1 MANVQHSSLSD
12 PNLHEPKGVSTAA
25 ANTFYLAN
33 GSGSG
38 AWTPV
43 NRTPGTG
50 WGQYSNAVYVGTTYL
65 AISTSP
71 VILPFDTNVSV
82 TQLPITLAGSTSS
95 LMNLTNETLLFVAA
109 GDMHSI
115 TIGLRIATLSSPAP
129 DYLDFTL
136 YGSSDG
142 TTYATRLGETTV
154 GLLKVTDQ
162 YVNVSSLFPV
172 TTDMAT
178 HGARISLKTNSGT
191 ANIADINLITTRVHK
206 AR

>member
-1 MANVQHSSLSD
+1 MANIQHSTLTD
-12 PNLHEPKGVSTAA
+12 PNLHEPKGISTAS
-25 ANTFYLAN
+25 ANTVYMAN

-38 AWTPV
+38 TYTNV
-43 NRTPGTG
+43 NRLPGTG
-50 WGQYSNAVYVGTTYL
+50 WGQYSNTVYVSTTYL
-65 AISTSP
+65 AISTTA
-71 VILPFDTNVSV
+71 VILSFDTNVNV

-95 LMNLTNETLLFVAA
+95 LMNLTNETLLFVSA

-115 TIGLRIATLSSPAP
+115 SIGLRIATVSASAP
-129 DYLDFTL
+129 GHFDFTL

-154 GLLKVTDQ
+154 PILKTTDQ

-172 TTDMAT
+172 TADMVT
-178 HGARISLKTNSGT
+178 HGARISVKTDAHT
-191 ANIADINLITTRVHK
+191 ANIADINLISARVHK